1 MYRHL
6 FKRMFDLFVSIFVLI
21 GTSPVLFVIVIGLG
35 YVNKNSGIFFT
46 KASGKRGK
54 VVSFNQ
60 VQNDDR

>member
-35 YVNKNSGIFFT
+35 YVNKNSGIFFY
-46 KASGKRGK
+46 KSVREKGE
-54 VVSFNQ
+54 SCFI
-60 VQNDDR
+60 

>member
-35 YVNKNSGIFFT
+35 YVNKKLRFFFFTIASGII
-46 KASGKRGK
+46 GK
-54 VVSFNQ
+54 VL
-60 VQNDDR
+60 